1 MSKDDDSFTEGKL
14 FQPEAPQYRCGS
26 CRDTGKWSNGIVCPP
41 CGGASVQTEA
51 PKSIAE
57 RNEYTVGDALGLNR
71 QPEAPKCPCP
81 PASDND
87 GTEAPKGCC
96 CDGTQTYCP
105 EHGEFEPGAPKGQE
119 HTEHD
124 LETVVAAVETILT
137 KYELSHDETNDYV
150 ESIMRVVWCQKEGDY
165 ERKQYVSTLQRDLA
179 AANARADAAERKL
192 ASLTNQTAGARYLI
206 NAFDENSLSPVEVIE
221 VMRKVFK

>member
-41 CGGASVQTEA
+41 CGGASVQ
-51 PKSIAE
+51 
-57 RNEYTVGDALGLNR
+57 
-71 QPEAPKCPCP
+71 PEAPKVYGQGYDDDC
-81 PASDND
+81 N
-87 GTEAPKGCC
+87 GTKPEAHLAKQNENALSM
-96 CDGTQTYCP
+96 T
-105 EHGEFEPGAPKGQE
+105 APKGQE

>member
-14 FQPEAPQYRCGS
+14 FQPQAHLAKQ
-26 CRDTGKWSNGIVCPP
+26 
-41 CGGASVQTEA
+41 
-51 PKSIAE
+51 
-57 RNEYTVGDALGLNR
+57 NENAL
-71 QPEAPKCPCP
+71 
-81 PASDND
+81 SM
-87 GTEAPKGCC
+87 T
-96 CDGTQTYCP
+96 
-105 EHGEFEPGAPKGQE
+105 APKGQE